1 MGVIGRN
8 EPCHCGS
15 GQKYKKCCL
24 KLDEERLN
32 NGATISEL
40 SPSFE
45 IAKSKHDLAFG
56 IKEMVLALIEQIN
69 IWLSRKNIQQY
80 DVISNS
86 QDLLNFANT
95 TDMVELYL
103 KINRK
108 VLELNKR
115 SFISLELKNLK
126 ERAKTLPSITVN
138 ERLILKT
145 VAESN
150 LGEFIL
156 LGDSQTADYSAMRI
170 INEFAYQ
177 ALKIGIPDNRY
188 ISKVTLYVD
197 SDIYFKEKLVNWEFE
212 YSSEKHNNIFVDWKP
227 LDILNDEYHKIAHSL
242 HGLEEQSKN
251 DIATALFQAKAIPY
265 KSRNKASYNGLITS
279 LTSILERELKLLIEL
294 NEGKKVPELMF
305 GKINNYLKD
314 ITLPYLENIPDLYNQ
329 LEILRKIRNKAAHG
343 EEVTYDDFI
352 TVKEFTIDRQL
363 FEFISW
369 AKFYFEENEEVTNN

>member
-1 MGVIGRN
+1 MGVVGRN

-24 KLDEERLN
+24 KLDGERLK
-32 NGATISEL
+32 NGATINEL

-45 IAKSKHDLAFG
+45 IAKSTHDLAFG
-56 IKEMVLALIEQIN
+56 IKEMVLALLEQIN

-80 DVISNS
+80 HIISNS

-95 TDMVELYL
+95 KDMVDLYL
-103 KINRK
+103 KINRE

-115 SFISLELKNLK
+115 PYISLELKNLK
-126 ERAKTLPSITVN
+126 ERAKTLPSITEN

-150 LGEFIL
+150 LGEFML

-177 ALKIGIPDNRY
+177 AIKIGIPDNRF

-197 SDIYFKEKLVNWEFE
+197 SDVYFKEKLVQWEFE
-212 YSSEKHNNIFVDWKP
+212 YSFEKHSNIFVDWKA

-242 HGLEEQSKN
+242 HGLENQSKN
-251 DIATALFQAKAIPY
+251 DIATVLFQEKAIPY

-294 NEGKKVPELMF
+294 NEGRKVPDLMF
-305 GKINNYLKD
+305 KKINNYLKD
-314 ITLPYLENIPDLYNQ
+314 NTLPYLEDIPDLYDQ
-329 LEILRKIRNKAAHG
+329 LERVRIIRNKAAHG
-343 EEVTYDDFI
+343 EEVTHDDFCA
-352 TVKEFTIDRQL
+352 VKEFTIDRQI
-363 FEFISW
+363 FEFVSW
-369 AKFYFEENEEVTNN
+369 AKVYFEENIEV